1 MRDSRPVPS
10 ARLAVS
16 DAFAPAAAE
25 SYDGMNA
32 MRMLASAANVGGS
45 GSRLDQWQRRQRTQP
60 QIAGLIS
67 SEINSGQPLH
77 RTTVT
82 GAAGGRAGNH
92 VGGAMLPPAAN
103 MVALSDGT
111 RISFG
116 AVAEAPEFEVA

>member
-10 ARLAVS
+10 ARLAAS
-16 DAFAPAAAE
+16 DAFAPATAE

-32 MRMLASAANVGGS
+32 MRMLTSAANVGGS
-45 GSRLDQWQRRQRTQP
+45 RVASGPMAAPATDPAADSRVD
-60 QIAGLIS
+60 S
-67 SEINSGQPLH
+67 NDINSGQPLH